1 MVYARISLTLPVLIH
16 KTKKEND
23 TCVAPNGRIYA
34 ADEKSPDDSGSV
46 EYVFQT
52 VN

>member
-1 MVYARISLTLPVLIH
+1 MTHALHQMGEYTLLM
-16 KTKKEND
+16 K
-23 TCVAPNGRIYA
+23 
-34 ADEKSPDDSGSV
+34 KSPDDSGSV